1 VEEQQ
6 QIFGPMIAQ
15 AALTFAVLLTLPFAR
30 FRAVK
35 SGKATAADFR
45 VGESARVPPEAAVI
59 NRNYVNL
66 LESPVLFFV
75 VCLALHAAGAVD
87 GTALTLAWAFVGFRV
102 LHSAVHLTY
111 NNVMHRLALFVLSV
125 SALGALWIWFAR
137 AVL

>member
-1 VEEQQ
+1 MEEQQ

-15 AALTFAVLLTLPFAR
+15 AALTFAVLLMLPVAR

-35 SGKATAADFR
+35 AGKATPADFR
-45 VGESARVPPEAAVI
+45 VGESARVPPEAAVF
-59 NRNYVNL
+59 NRNYANL
-66 LESPVLFFV
+66 FESPVLFFV
-75 VCLALHAAGAVD
+75 VCLALHVTGGVD
-87 GTALTLAWAFVGFRV
+87 RTALTLAWAFVGFRV

-125 SALGALWIWFAR
+125 SALAALWVWFAR